1 MIIGDG
7 IILGAG
13 GETASIVVTAPTGST
28 VTCTTPA
35 GIVLTAAEVDGTW
48 TFAKLKV
55 YGAYTITAT
64 DGTDTATLD
73 VLVDSAVAYNVEISY
88 RNIDENIVLLID
100 GNNIEDISTYQRAIT
115 NNGVTLSDAQ
125 TKFFDK
131 SLYFNGSAILQFD
144 AYTLGTS
151 DFTIDFWMYNTATS
165 NAYRRWITGN
175 NGSFVDGTFCIRET
189 SSGVIQTQNVTSS
202 TSVPRNQWVHIA
214 AVRSNGTLKIYL
226 NGTEIASVSDSNN
239 YSEAL
244 KYIGGYYNS
253 IGNETFQGY
262 MDEIRI
268 SNVARWT
275 SNFTPPT
282 RPY

>member
-28 VTCTTPA
+28 VTCTTP
-35 GIVLTAAEVDGTW
+35 GGVLLTATEVGGTW
-48 TFAKLKV
+48 TFAKLKM
-55 YGAYTITAT
+55 YGTYTTTAT
-64 DGTDTATLD
+64 NGTDTATID
-73 VLVDSAVAYNVEISY
+73 VLVDSAVTYNVEISY

-100 GNNIEDISTYQRAIT
+100 GNNIEDISTYQRAIANT
-115 NNGVTLSDAQ
+115 GVTLSDAQ

-131 SLYFNGSAILQFD
+131 SLYFNGSAILQFE
-144 AYTLGTS
+144 AYTLGTG

-165 NAYRRWITGN
+165 NAYRRWVTGS
-175 NGSFVDGTFCIRET
+175 NGVFGSGTFCIRENAA
-189 SSGVIQTQNVTSS
+189 GGIQTQNVTSS
-202 TSVPRNQWVHIA
+202 TNIPRNQWVHIA

-226 NGTEIASVSDSNN
+226 NGTEIASTSDSTD
-239 YSEAL
+239 YSEAI

-253 IGNETFQGY
+253 IGNETFVGY
-262 MDEIRI
+262 LDEIRI
-268 SNVARWT
+268 SNIARWT
-275 SNFTPPT
+275 SNFTPPS